1 MKRLSCILLA
11 LALLASLAACGKK
24 PEAPAPAPE
33 PPAEDFVW
41 TREGYFKD
49 ENDNLVSIMKSEDA
63 ENPGWYVGCLM
74 DEGMHGWY
82 IQQEG
87 AALHGNII
95 APYEG
100 DEAPFVV
107 TVTEEGEDG
116 IQFAVE
122 GGATYHLTPYELP
135 EAAFTAT
142 ANTEGMGQI
151 AYAEGDATPEFEEEY
166 PSTSVYLGL
175 ESAETYTFAAKPD
188 EGWKFKRWERNGEKF
203 STEPQ
208 ITLEIAEDT
217 ELIAVFGVAGTDET
231 PVDLDHVTTLGELL
245 GLPNYG
251 TGASE
256 TYYIYAFEQDDMI
269 YRAFAES
276 TPEVF
281 DALMALEWDDPEYD
295 AKERELVSALPVTR
309 IENLS
314 EGIPAQ
320 EELDALIGK
329 TGAEL
334 IEDGWY
340 VSGWNLEDMLFYM
353 YKGVYGYTVTMEGE
367 VGDPYSFE
375 EEDINALVVT
385 SVTCEGV
392 EQPTAY
398 DEE

>member
-11 LALLASLAACGKK
+11 LALLMSLAACGKK
-24 PEAPAPAPE
+24 TEESADAPE
-33 PPAEDFVW
+33 QSAFVW

-49 ENDNLVSIMKSEDA
+49 DNDNLVTIMQSEDA
-63 ENPGWYVGCLM
+63 ENPGWYVGCML
-74 DEGMHGWY
+74 DEGMYGWY

-87 AALHGNII
+87 AALHGNIV
-95 APYEG
+95 APYEEG
-100 DEAPFVV
+100 AAPFVV
-107 TVTEEGEDG
+107 TVTEEGTDG
-116 IQFAVE
+116 VQLAVE

-135 EAAFTAT
+135 EAAFTVT

-151 AYAEGDATPEFEEEY
+151 SYAEGDAEPEFDEEY

-175 ESAETYTFAAKPD
+175 ESAETYTFAAKSD
-188 EGWKFKRWERNGEKF
+188 EGWKFKRWERNGEKY

-208 ITLEIAEDT
+208 ITLEITEDT

-231 PVDLDHVTTLGELL
+231 PVALDRVTTLGELL

-251 TGASE
+251 TAAGE

-269 YRAFAES
+269 YRAFAEL
-276 TPEVF
+276 PAEVF
-281 DALMALEWDDPEYD
+281 NALMELEWDDPEYD
-295 AKERELVSALPVTR
+295 AKERELISDLPVTR

-314 EGIPAQ
+314 EGIPTQ

-334 IEDGWY
+334 LEDGWY

-353 YKGVYGYTVTMEGE
+353 NKGVYGYTMTMEGE
-367 VGDPYSFE
+367 VSDPNSFE
-375 EEDINALVVT
+375 DEDVGALVVT

-392 EQPTAY
+392 ENATAY